1 MWFFV
6 AFCFLFFFSSRRRH
20 TSCALVTGVQTC
32 ALPICSIGE
41 APRRICENRPEA
53 LAVHCCRKILYRR
66 ETHSAAIPALSN
78 MSPSPASP
86 SSFAAGP
93 ALAFWRLSKLSHT
106 SFQFPRVAAF
116 EYSVARRSKKLA
128 CSTPLSSELQSL
140 MRISYAV
147 FCLKKQTNQ
156 IHNK

>member
-1 MWFFV
+1 
-6 AFCFLFFFSSRRRH
+6 
-20 TSCALVTGVQTC
+20 
-32 ALPICSIGE
+32 
-41 APRRICENRPEA
+41 
-53 LAVHCCRKILYRR
+53 
-66 ETHSAAIPALSN
+66 

-116 EYSVARRSKKLA
+116 EYSVARCSKKLA
-128 CSTPLSSELQSL
+128 CSTPLSSGASQGRSEEHTSELQSL

-147 FCLKKQTNQ
+147 FCLKKKNKSRNIQ
-156 IHNK
+156 HNSTIE